1 MNHSRTDGQQKGWF
15 MHKRGKQWVYGCSL
29 LVAGMVVLAGPQPVF
44 AEEANVTNQSVA
56 SVDQSQLDVQDGDK
70 VSSTVEATNA
80 ESETPAIV
88 AEEVAMVVENPVVE
102 TTTSGDKMAELE
114 SPATLNPTTNTAIVS
129 EDKAEPA
136 DELAVTVPTTTDL
149 VESRAAEEQAATT
162 TGFQTNLEGL
172 TYDSSVWEV
181 RADGLY
187 SNALGKGDNF
197 LFSES
202 TAGNFVFETDVTF
215 LQDAGAASLL
225 FRSNNDP
232 NNLKSYVVNLD
243 GHSHKVK
250 FWRWAE
256 ANLIEEKE
264 VAAREDKTYHLRVVA
279 ANDWISYYVNDE
291 LVANLG
297 DYTVQ
302 RNDMGQKNGIVD
314 GHFGILNWNGEM
326 LFQNTYFTPLADNEL
341 PFIDDIS
348 VTSKTGT
355 VESKGQF
362 FPEEAT
368 HIQYVHHSAE
378 TVDLHISPRQAG
390 TVISV
395 SDQEGNSYQSLEDI
409 PLQVGVNM
417 LTIKSSLPG
426 QAELVYRLNVHRRQP
441 DEVYHNEL
449 YRGQYHYSVKDGWGN
464 DPNGL
469 VYYNGTYHLFYQF
482 YDDTEWG
489 PMHWAHAT
497 SKDLLTWEEQPIALY
512 PDANGTMFSGCIV
525 VDDKNTSGL
534 FEEGQGGLVALI
546 TVNGEGQRVKLAYS
560 TDEGKTWTK
569 TKVVADWTEDSL
581 QNRDFRDPKVFR
593 WEDKWFMVIAGG
605 PLRIYSSDNL
615 QDWTEESAYADL
627 HMECPDLY
635 PIQADDGVVK
645 WVLSRGGRGY
655 KVGNFTK
662 VDGKWRFV
670 ADSAYETTDG
680 IMNFGKDSYA
690 AMTYYIQ
697 DFGNAAN
704 PTLPEIIELNWMN
717 TWDDYC
723 RIVGD
728 KVGQDFNG
736 TYNLNLSVGLKK
748 DGDRYV
754 LTQTPIKT
762 YETLRN
768 TDQALVYKDVLVNE
782 NNDLFKDFA
791 ADSYEIVARFQPGA
805 DSSRLGFNLRV
816 GDGEATKVIYDV
828 ATETLSLDRSQSG
841 IILSNKFAQ
850 VDSQRIVRNAD
861 GSIDLH
867 LFVDRSSVEVFAQGH
882 TVAGANQI
890 FPAPT
895 SLGLQVFSEG
905 DSSVADIAVYPLSSI
920 WKDKKEVSTALDV
933 IAASAEQN
941 YLMVGKTATVKAYIM
956 PAVAPQELIWSI
968 SDPSLATINFDGV
981 KATLTALQR
990 GQVVVRATAKENTA
1004 LYKEFTFNLLEDN
1017 FKTNLSN
1024 LTSISGQWMIDGET
1038 LSDTNRGA
1046 NDAYML
1052 SEALPYG
1059 QYKMGVD
1066 IKYTNGLV
1074 NLFLASESS
1083 DPAHAYTI
1091 QFGDQPSIRL
1101 YRFYGDTIQEQ
1112 PLPVAINDG
1121 LYHHVDVEKT
1131 KDSIIVAVD
1140 GTEVL
1145 NFRFETTD
1153 DYFNSPFIGLGLW
1166 DGHLEVQNLFVNPLT
1181 EQTPTPPAEEKPETP
1196 EKQPTETQGSEELPP
1211 SPTNTDKKDAEQN
1224 GQTSQTI
1231 PSPKPLATA
1240 NQDKKIPQSGVSQT
1254 IQEKWLTSSEV
1265 ARQSKPT
1272 LPNTGEV
1279 ISFGGLAGLALL
1291 IGTVGYRKRR
1301 RED

>member
-44 AEEANVTNQSVA
+44 AEETNVTNQSVA

-80 ESETPAIV
+80 EPETPAIV

-114 SPATLNPTTNTAIVS
+114 SPATLNPATDTAIVI

-368 HIQYVHHSAE
+368 HIQFVHHSAE
-378 TVDLHISPRQAG
+378 TVDLHVSPRQAG

-441 DEVYHNEL
+441 DEVYYNEL

-482 YDDTEWG
+482 YDDKEWG

-655 KVGNFTK
+655 KVGNFTQ
-662 VDGKWRFV
+662 VDRKWRFV

-704 PTLPEIIELNWMN
+704 PTLPDLVELNWMN
-717 TWDDYC
+717 NWDYC
-723 RIVGD
+723 RMIGYNL
-728 KVGQDFNG
+728 GQEFNG
-736 TYNLNLSVGLKK
+736 TYNLYLKLGLVKE
-748 DGDRYV
+748 GENYR
-754 LTQTPIKT
+754 LTQTPIKA
-762 YETLRN
+762 YESLRDFDN
-768 TDQALVYKDVLVNE
+768 AIVHE
-782 NNDLFKDFA
+782 NLTIDGQNDLFNDFA
-791 ADSYEIVARFQPGA
+791 GDSYELVARFVPSEGTKKV
-805 DSSRLGFNLRV
+805 GFVVRS
-816 GDGEATKVIYDV
+816 GENEGTKVIYDV
-828 ATETLSLDRSQSG
+828 TKQKLSIDRSKSG
-841 IILSNKFAQ
+841 RIMNSAFVATN
-850 VDSQRIVRNAD
+850 SQAVKLNED

-867 LFVDRSSVEVFAQGH
+867 IFVDRASVEVFAQGH

-890 FPAPT
+890 FPDAK
-895 SLGLQVFSEG
+895 SLGLDVIVEG
-905 DSSVADIAVYPLSSI
+905 ESASADIVLYPLKSI
-920 WKDKKEVSTALDV
+920 WT
-933 IAASAEQN
+933 
-941 YLMVGKTATVKAYIM
+941 
-956 PAVAPQELIWSI
+956 
-968 SDPSLATINFDGV
+968 
-981 KATLTALQR
+981 
-990 GQVVVRATAKENTA
+990 
-1004 LYKEFTFNLLEDN
+1004 
-1017 FKTNLSN
+1017 
-1024 LTSISGQWMIDGET
+1024 TS
-1038 LSDTNRGA
+1038 
-1046 NDAYML
+1046 
-1052 SEALPYG
+1052 
-1059 QYKMGVD
+1059 
-1066 IKYTNGLV
+1066 
-1074 NLFLASESS
+1074 
-1083 DPAHAYTI
+1083 
-1091 QFGDQPSIRL
+1091 
-1101 YRFYGDTIQEQ
+1101 
-1112 PLPVAINDG
+1112 
-1121 LYHHVDVEKT
+1121 
-1131 KDSIIVAVD
+1131 
-1140 GTEVL
+1140 
-1145 NFRFETTD
+1145 
-1153 DYFNSPFIGLGLW
+1153 
-1166 DGHLEVQNLFVNPLT
+1166 
-1181 EQTPTPPAEEKPETP
+1181 PTPPAEEKPETP

-1211 SPTNTDKKDAEQN
+1211 SPMNTDKKDAEQN

-1254 IQEKWLTSSEV
+1254 IQEKGLTSSEV

>member
-1 MNHSRTDGQQKGWF
+1 MNHSRTDGQQTGWF

-29 LVAGMVVLAGPQPVF
+29 LVAGMAVLAGPQPVF

-56 SVDQSQLDVQDGDK
+56 SADQSQLDVQDGDK

-80 ESETPAIV
+80 EPETPAIV

-114 SPATLNPTTNTAIVS
+114 SPATLNPATDTAIVS

-279 ANDWISYYVNDE
+279 TNDWISYYVNDE

-441 DEVYHNEL
+441 DEVYYNEL

-482 YDDTEWG
+482 YDDKEWG

-497 SKDLLTWEEQPIALY
+497 SKDLLTWEEQPISLY

-697 DFGNAAN
+697 DFGTATN
-704 PTLPEIIELNWMN
+704 PTLPDLVELNWMN
-717 TWDDYC
+717 NWDYC
-723 RIVGD
+723 RMIGYNL
-728 KVGQDFNG
+728 GQEFNG
-736 TYNLNLSVGLKK
+736 TYNLHLKLGLVKE
-748 DGDRYV
+748 GENYR
-754 LTQTPIKT
+754 LTQTPINV
-762 YETLRN
+762 YESLRDFDN
-768 TDQALVYKDVLVNE
+768 AIVHE
-782 NNDLFKDFA
+782 NLTIDGQNDLFNDFA
-791 ADSYEIVARFQPGA
+791 GDSYELVAHFVPSEGTKKV
-805 DSSRLGFNLRV
+805 GFVVRS
-816 GDGEATKVIYDV
+816 GENEGTKVIYDV
-828 ATETLSLDRSQSG
+828 TKQKLSIDRSKSG
-841 IILSNKFAQ
+841 RIMNSAFAATN
-850 VDSQRIVRNAD
+850 SQAVKLNED

-867 LFVDRSSVEVFAQGH
+867 IFVDRASVEVFAQGH

-890 FPAPT
+890 FPDAK
-895 SLGLQVFSEG
+895 SLGLDVIVEG
-905 DSSVADIAVYPLSSI
+905 ESASADIVLYPLKSI
-920 WKDKKEVSTALDV
+920 WTTSPTP
-933 IAASAEQN
+933 I
-941 YLMVGKTATVKAYIM
+941 
-956 PAVAPQELIWSI
+956 PP
-968 SDPSLATINFDGV
+968 
-981 KATLTALQR
+981 
-990 GQVVVRATAKENTA
+990 VVV
-1004 LYKEFTFNLLEDN
+1004 
-1017 FKTNLSN
+1017 
-1024 LTSISGQWMIDGET
+1024 
-1038 LSDTNRGA
+1038 
-1046 NDAYML
+1046 
-1052 SEALPYG
+1052 
-1059 QYKMGVD
+1059 
-1066 IKYTNGLV
+1066 
-1074 NLFLASESS
+1074 
-1083 DPAHAYTI
+1083 
-1091 QFGDQPSIRL
+1091 
-1101 YRFYGDTIQEQ
+1101 
-1112 PLPVAINDG
+1112 
-1121 LYHHVDVEKT
+1121 
-1131 KDSIIVAVD
+1131 
-1140 GTEVL
+1140 
-1145 NFRFETTD
+1145 
-1153 DYFNSPFIGLGLW
+1153 
-1166 DGHLEVQNLFVNPLT
+1166 
-1181 EQTPTPPAEEKPETP
+1181 TPTPPAEEKPETP

-1211 SPTNTDKKDAEQN
+1211 SPMNTDKKDAEQN
-1224 GQTSQTI
+1224 GQPSQTI

-1240 NQDKKIPQSGVSQT
+1240 DQDKKIPQSGVSQT
-1254 IQEKWLTSSEV
+1254 IQEKGLTSSEV

>member
-56 SVDQSQLDVQDGDK
+56 SADQSQLDVQDGDK

-80 ESETPAIV
+80 EPETPAIV

-114 SPATLNPTTNTAIVS
+114 SPATLNPATDTAIVS

-279 ANDWISYYVNDE
+279 TNDWISYYVNDE

-441 DEVYHNEL
+441 DEVYYNEL

-482 YDDTEWG
+482 YDDKEWG

-497 SKDLLTWEEQPIALY
+497 SKDLLTWEEQPISLY

-615 QDWTEESAYADL
+615 QAWTEESAYADL

-697 DFGNAAN
+697 DFGTATN
-704 PTLPEIIELNWMN
+704 PTLPDLVELNWMN
-717 TWDDYC
+717 NWDYC
-723 RIVGD
+723 RMIGYNL
-728 KVGQDFNG
+728 GQEFNG
-736 TYNLNLSVGLKK
+736 TYNLHLKLGLVKE
-748 DGDRYV
+748 GENYR
-754 LTQTPIKT
+754 LTQTPINV
-762 YETLRN
+762 YESLRDFDN
-768 TDQALVYKDVLVNE
+768 AIVHE
-782 NNDLFKDFA
+782 NLTIDGQNDLFNDFA
-791 ADSYEIVARFQPGA
+791 GDSYELVAHFVPSEGTKKV
-805 DSSRLGFNLRV
+805 GFVVRS
-816 GDGEATKVIYDV
+816 GENEGTKVIYDV
-828 ATETLSLDRSQSG
+828 TKQKLSIDRSKSG
-841 IILSNKFAQ
+841 RIMNSAFAATN
-850 VDSQRIVRNAD
+850 SQAVKLNED

-867 LFVDRSSVEVFAQGH
+867 IFVDRASVEVFAQGH

-890 FPAPT
+890 FPDAK
-895 SLGLQVFSEG
+895 SLGLDVIVEG
-905 DSSVADIAVYPLSSI
+905 ESASADIVLYPLKSI
-920 WKDKKEVSTALDV
+920 WTTSPTP
-933 IAASAEQN
+933 I
-941 YLMVGKTATVKAYIM
+941 
-956 PAVAPQELIWSI
+956 PP
-968 SDPSLATINFDGV
+968 
-981 KATLTALQR
+981 
-990 GQVVVRATAKENTA
+990 VVV
-1004 LYKEFTFNLLEDN
+1004 
-1017 FKTNLSN
+1017 
-1024 LTSISGQWMIDGET
+1024 
-1038 LSDTNRGA
+1038 
-1046 NDAYML
+1046 
-1052 SEALPYG
+1052 
-1059 QYKMGVD
+1059 
-1066 IKYTNGLV
+1066 
-1074 NLFLASESS
+1074 
-1083 DPAHAYTI
+1083 
-1091 QFGDQPSIRL
+1091 
-1101 YRFYGDTIQEQ
+1101 
-1112 PLPVAINDG
+1112 
-1121 LYHHVDVEKT
+1121 
-1131 KDSIIVAVD
+1131 
-1140 GTEVL
+1140 
-1145 NFRFETTD
+1145 
-1153 DYFNSPFIGLGLW
+1153 
-1166 DGHLEVQNLFVNPLT
+1166 
-1181 EQTPTPPAEEKPETP
+1181 TPTPPAEEKPETP

-1211 SPTNTDKKDAEQN
+1211 SPMNTDKKDAEQN
-1224 GQTSQTI
+1224 GQPSQTI

-1240 NQDKKIPQSGVSQT
+1240 DQDKKIPQSGVSQT
-1254 IQEKWLTSSEV
+1254 IQEKGLTSSEV

>member
-44 AEEANVTNQSVA
+44 AEETNVTNQSVA

-80 ESETPAIV
+80 EPETPAIV

-114 SPATLNPTTNTAIVS
+114 SPATLNPATDTAIVS

-368 HIQYVHHSAE
+368 HIQFVHHSAE
-378 TVDLHISPRQAG
+378 TVDLHVSPRQAG

-441 DEVYHNEL
+441 DEVYYNEL

-482 YDDTEWG
+482 YDDKEWG

-655 KVGNFTK
+655 KVGNFTQ
-662 VDGKWRFV
+662 VDRKWRFV

-704 PTLPEIIELNWMN
+704 PTLPDLVELNWMN
-717 TWDDYC
+717 NWDYC
-723 RIVGD
+723 RMIGYNL
-728 KVGQDFNG
+728 GQEFNG
-736 TYNLNLSVGLKK
+736 TYNLYLKLGLVKE
-748 DGDRYV
+748 GENYR
-754 LTQTPIKT
+754 LTQIPIKA
-762 YETLRN
+762 YESLRDFDN
-768 TDQALVYKDVLVNE
+768 AIVHE
-782 NNDLFKDFA
+782 NLTIDGQNDLFNDFA
-791 ADSYEIVARFQPGA
+791 GDSYELVARFVPSEGTKKV
-805 DSSRLGFNLRV
+805 GFVVRS
-816 GDGEATKVIYDV
+816 GENEGTKVIYDV
-828 ATETLSLDRSQSG
+828 TKQKLSIDRSKSG
-841 IILSNKFAQ
+841 RIMNSAFVATN
-850 VDSQRIVRNAD
+850 SQAVKLNED

-867 LFVDRSSVEVFAQGH
+867 IFVDRASVEVFAQGH

-890 FPAPT
+890 FPDAK
-895 SLGLQVFSEG
+895 SLGLDVIVEG
-905 DSSVADIAVYPLSSI
+905 ESASADIVLYPLKSI
-920 WKDKKEVSTALDV
+920 WT
-933 IAASAEQN
+933 
-941 YLMVGKTATVKAYIM
+941 
-956 PAVAPQELIWSI
+956 
-968 SDPSLATINFDGV
+968 
-981 KATLTALQR
+981 
-990 GQVVVRATAKENTA
+990 
-1004 LYKEFTFNLLEDN
+1004 
-1017 FKTNLSN
+1017 
-1024 LTSISGQWMIDGET
+1024 TS
-1038 LSDTNRGA
+1038 
-1046 NDAYML
+1046 
-1052 SEALPYG
+1052 
-1059 QYKMGVD
+1059 
-1066 IKYTNGLV
+1066 
-1074 NLFLASESS
+1074 
-1083 DPAHAYTI
+1083 
-1091 QFGDQPSIRL
+1091 
-1101 YRFYGDTIQEQ
+1101 
-1112 PLPVAINDG
+1112 
-1121 LYHHVDVEKT
+1121 
-1131 KDSIIVAVD
+1131 
-1140 GTEVL
+1140 
-1145 NFRFETTD
+1145 
-1153 DYFNSPFIGLGLW
+1153 
-1166 DGHLEVQNLFVNPLT
+1166 
-1181 EQTPTPPAEEKPETP
+1181 PTPPAEEKPETP

-1211 SPTNTDKKDAEQN
+1211 SPMNTDKKDAEQN

-1240 NQDKKIPQSGVSQT
+1240 NQDKKIPQSDVSQT
-1254 IQEKWLTSSEV
+1254 IQEKGLTSSEV

>member
-441 DEVYHNEL
+441 DEVYYNEL
-449 YRGQYHYSVKDGWGN
+449 YRGQFHYSVKDGWGN

-697 DFGNAAN
+697 DFGTATN
-704 PTLPEIIELNWMN
+704 PTLPDLVELNWMN
-717 TWDDYC
+717 NWDYC
-723 RIVGD
+723 RMIGYNL
-728 KVGQDFNG
+728 GQEFNG
-736 TYNLNLSVGLKK
+736 TYNLHLKLGLVKE
-748 DGDRYV
+748 GENYR
-754 LTQTPIKT
+754 LTQTPINV
-762 YETLRN
+762 YESLRDFDN
-768 TDQALVYKDVLVNE
+768 AIVHE
-782 NNDLFKDFA
+782 NLTIDGQNDLFNDFA
-791 ADSYEIVARFQPGA
+791 GDSYELVAHFVPSEGTKKV
-805 DSSRLGFNLRV
+805 GFVVRS
-816 GDGEATKVIYDV
+816 GENEGTKVIYDV
-828 ATETLSLDRSQSG
+828 TKQKLSIDRSKSG
-841 IILSNKFAQ
+841 RIMNSAFAATN
-850 VDSQRIVRNAD
+850 SQAVKLNED

-867 LFVDRSSVEVFAQGH
+867 IFVDRASVEVFAQGH

-890 FPAPT
+890 FPDAK
-895 SLGLQVFSEG
+895 SLGLDVIVEG
-905 DSSVADIAVYPLSSI
+905 ESASADIVLYPLKSI
-920 WKDKKEVSTALDV
+920 WTTSPTP
-933 IAASAEQN
+933 I
-941 YLMVGKTATVKAYIM
+941 
-956 PAVAPQELIWSI
+956 PP
-968 SDPSLATINFDGV
+968 
-981 KATLTALQR
+981 
-990 GQVVVRATAKENTA
+990 VVV
-1004 LYKEFTFNLLEDN
+1004 
-1017 FKTNLSN
+1017 
-1024 LTSISGQWMIDGET
+1024 
-1038 LSDTNRGA
+1038 
-1046 NDAYML
+1046 
-1052 SEALPYG
+1052 
-1059 QYKMGVD
+1059 
-1066 IKYTNGLV
+1066 
-1074 NLFLASESS
+1074 
-1083 DPAHAYTI
+1083 
-1091 QFGDQPSIRL
+1091 
-1101 YRFYGDTIQEQ
+1101 
-1112 PLPVAINDG
+1112 
-1121 LYHHVDVEKT
+1121 
-1131 KDSIIVAVD
+1131 
-1140 GTEVL
+1140 
-1145 NFRFETTD
+1145 
-1153 DYFNSPFIGLGLW
+1153 
-1166 DGHLEVQNLFVNPLT
+1166 
-1181 EQTPTPPAEEKPETP
+1181 TPTPPTEEKTETP

-1254 IQEKWLTSSEV
+1254 IQEKGLTSSEV

>member
-225 FRSNNDP
+225 FRSNNNP

-441 DEVYHNEL
+441 DEVYYNEL

-655 KVGNFTK
+655 KVGNFTQ

-704 PTLPEIIELNWMN
+704 PTLPDLVELNWMN
-717 TWDDYC
+717 NWDYC
-723 RIVGD
+723 RMIGYNL
-728 KVGQDFNG
+728 GQEFNG
-736 TYNLNLSVGLKK
+736 TYNLYLKLGLVKE
-748 DGDRYV
+748 GENYR
-754 LTQTPIKT
+754 LTQTPIKA
-762 YETLRN
+762 YESLRDFDN
-768 TDQALVYKDVLVNE
+768 AIVHE
-782 NNDLFKDFA
+782 NLTIDGQNDLFNDFA
-791 ADSYEIVARFQPGA
+791 GDSYELVARFVPSEGTKKV
-805 DSSRLGFNLRV
+805 GFVVRS
-816 GDGEATKVIYDV
+816 GENEGTKVIYDV
-828 ATETLSLDRSQSG
+828 TKQKLSIDRSKSG
-841 IILSNKFAQ
+841 RIMNSAFAATN
-850 VDSQRIVRNAD
+850 SQAVKLNED

-867 LFVDRSSVEVFAQGH
+867 IFVDRASVEVFAQGH

-890 FPAPT
+890 FPDAK
-895 SLGLQVFSEG
+895 SLGLDVIVEG
-905 DSSVADIAVYPLSSI
+905 ESASADIVLYPLKSI
-920 WKDKKEVSTALDV
+920 WT
-933 IAASAEQN
+933 
-941 YLMVGKTATVKAYIM
+941 
-956 PAVAPQELIWSI
+956 
-968 SDPSLATINFDGV
+968 
-981 KATLTALQR
+981 
-990 GQVVVRATAKENTA
+990 
-1004 LYKEFTFNLLEDN
+1004 
-1017 FKTNLSN
+1017 
-1024 LTSISGQWMIDGET
+1024 TS
-1038 LSDTNRGA
+1038 
-1046 NDAYML
+1046 
-1052 SEALPYG
+1052 
-1059 QYKMGVD
+1059 
-1066 IKYTNGLV
+1066 
-1074 NLFLASESS
+1074 
-1083 DPAHAYTI
+1083 
-1091 QFGDQPSIRL
+1091 
-1101 YRFYGDTIQEQ
+1101 
-1112 PLPVAINDG
+1112 
-1121 LYHHVDVEKT
+1121 
-1131 KDSIIVAVD
+1131 
-1140 GTEVL
+1140 
-1145 NFRFETTD
+1145 
-1153 DYFNSPFIGLGLW
+1153 
-1166 DGHLEVQNLFVNPLT
+1166 
-1181 EQTPTPPAEEKPETP
+1181 PTPPAEEKPETP

-1211 SPTNTDKKDAEQN
+1211 SPMNTDKKDAEQN

-1254 IQEKWLTSSEV
+1254 IQEKGLTSSEV

>member
-44 AEEANVTNQSVA
+44 AEETNVTNQSVA

-80 ESETPAIV
+80 EPETPAIV

-114 SPATLNPTTNTAIVS
+114 SPATLNPATDTAIVS

-368 HIQYVHHSAE
+368 HIQFVHHSAE
-378 TVDLHISPRQAG
+378 TVDLHVSPRQAG

-441 DEVYHNEL
+441 DEVYYNEL

-482 YDDTEWG
+482 YDDKEWG

-655 KVGNFTK
+655 KVGNFTQ
-662 VDGKWRFV
+662 VDRKWRFV

-704 PTLPEIIELNWMN
+704 PTLPDLVELNWMN
-717 TWDDYC
+717 NWDYC
-723 RIVGD
+723 RMIGYNL
-728 KVGQDFNG
+728 GQEFNG
-736 TYNLNLSVGLKK
+736 TYNLYLKLGLVKE
-748 DGDRYV
+748 GENYR
-754 LTQTPIKT
+754 LTQTPIKA
-762 YETLRN
+762 YESLRDFDN
-768 TDQALVYKDVLVNE
+768 AIVHE
-782 NNDLFKDFA
+782 NLTIDGQNDLFNDFA
-791 ADSYEIVARFQPGA
+791 GDSYELVARFVPSEGTKKV
-805 DSSRLGFNLRV
+805 GFVVRS
-816 GDGEATKVIYDV
+816 GENEGTKVIYDV
-828 ATETLSLDRSQSG
+828 TKQKLSIDRSKSG
-841 IILSNKFAQ
+841 RIMNSAFVATN
-850 VDSQRIVRNAD
+850 SQAVKLNED

-867 LFVDRSSVEVFAQGH
+867 IFVDRASVEVFAQGH

-890 FPAPT
+890 FPDAK
-895 SLGLQVFSEG
+895 SLGLDVIVEG
-905 DSSVADIAVYPLSSI
+905 ESASADIVLYPLKSI
-920 WKDKKEVSTALDV
+920 WT
-933 IAASAEQN
+933 
-941 YLMVGKTATVKAYIM
+941 
-956 PAVAPQELIWSI
+956 
-968 SDPSLATINFDGV
+968 
-981 KATLTALQR
+981 
-990 GQVVVRATAKENTA
+990 
-1004 LYKEFTFNLLEDN
+1004 
-1017 FKTNLSN
+1017 
-1024 LTSISGQWMIDGET
+1024 TS
-1038 LSDTNRGA
+1038 
-1046 NDAYML
+1046 
-1052 SEALPYG
+1052 
-1059 QYKMGVD
+1059 
-1066 IKYTNGLV
+1066 
-1074 NLFLASESS
+1074 
-1083 DPAHAYTI
+1083 
-1091 QFGDQPSIRL
+1091 
-1101 YRFYGDTIQEQ
+1101 
-1112 PLPVAINDG
+1112 
-1121 LYHHVDVEKT
+1121 
-1131 KDSIIVAVD
+1131 
-1140 GTEVL
+1140 
-1145 NFRFETTD
+1145 
-1153 DYFNSPFIGLGLW
+1153 
-1166 DGHLEVQNLFVNPLT
+1166 
-1181 EQTPTPPAEEKPETP
+1181 PTPPAEEKPETP

-1211 SPTNTDKKDAEQN
+1211 SPMNTDKKDAEQN

-1240 NQDKKIPQSGVSQT
+1240 NQDKKLPQSGVSQT
-1254 IQEKWLTSSEV
+1254 IQEKGLTSSEV

>member
-56 SVDQSQLDVQDGDK
+56 SADQSQLDVQDGDK

-80 ESETPAIV
+80 EPETPAIV

-114 SPATLNPTTNTAIVS
+114 SPATLNPATNTAIVS

-302 RNDMGQKNGIVD
+302 RNDMGQKNGVVD

-441 DEVYHNEL
+441 DEVYYNEL

-482 YDDTEWG
+482 YDDKEWG

-655 KVGNFTK
+655 KVGNFTQ
-662 VDGKWRFV
+662 VDRKWRFV

-704 PTLPEIIELNWMN
+704 PTLPDLVELNWMN
-717 TWDDYC
+717 NWDYC
-723 RIVGD
+723 RMIGYNL
-728 KVGQDFNG
+728 GQEFNG
-736 TYNLNLSVGLKK
+736 TYNLYLKLGLVKE
-748 DGDRYV
+748 GENYR
-754 LTQTPIKT
+754 LTQTPIKA
-762 YETLRN
+762 YESLRDFDN
-768 TDQALVYKDVLVNE
+768 AIVHE
-782 NNDLFKDFA
+782 NLTIDGQNDLFNDFA
-791 ADSYEIVARFQPGA
+791 GDSYELVARFVPSEGTKKV
-805 DSSRLGFNLRV
+805 GFVVRS
-816 GDGEATKVIYDV
+816 GENEGTKVIYDV
-828 ATETLSLDRSQSG
+828 TKQKLSIDRSKSG
-841 IILSNKFAQ
+841 RIMNSAFVATN
-850 VDSQRIVRNAD
+850 SQAVKLNED

-867 LFVDRSSVEVFAQGH
+867 IFVDRASVEVFAQGH

-890 FPAPT
+890 FPDAK
-895 SLGLQVFSEG
+895 SLGLDVIVEG
-905 DSSVADIAVYPLSSI
+905 ESASADIVLYPLKSI
-920 WKDKKEVSTALDV
+920 WT
-933 IAASAEQN
+933 
-941 YLMVGKTATVKAYIM
+941 
-956 PAVAPQELIWSI
+956 
-968 SDPSLATINFDGV
+968 
-981 KATLTALQR
+981 
-990 GQVVVRATAKENTA
+990 
-1004 LYKEFTFNLLEDN
+1004 
-1017 FKTNLSN
+1017 
-1024 LTSISGQWMIDGET
+1024 TS
-1038 LSDTNRGA
+1038 
-1046 NDAYML
+1046 
-1052 SEALPYG
+1052 
-1059 QYKMGVD
+1059 
-1066 IKYTNGLV
+1066 
-1074 NLFLASESS
+1074 
-1083 DPAHAYTI
+1083 
-1091 QFGDQPSIRL
+1091 
-1101 YRFYGDTIQEQ
+1101 
-1112 PLPVAINDG
+1112 
-1121 LYHHVDVEKT
+1121 
-1131 KDSIIVAVD
+1131 
-1140 GTEVL
+1140 
-1145 NFRFETTD
+1145 
-1153 DYFNSPFIGLGLW
+1153 
-1166 DGHLEVQNLFVNPLT
+1166 
-1181 EQTPTPPAEEKPETP
+1181 PTPPAEEKPETP

-1211 SPTNTDKKDAEQN
+1211 SPMNTDKKDAEQN

-1254 IQEKWLTSSEV
+1254 IQEKGLTSSEV

>member
-44 AEEANVTNQSVA
+44 AEETNVTNQSVA

-80 ESETPAIV
+80 EPETPAIV

-114 SPATLNPTTNTAIVS
+114 SPATLNPATDTAIVS

-368 HIQYVHHSAE
+368 HIQFVHHSAE
-378 TVDLHISPRQAG
+378 TVDLHVSPRQAG

-441 DEVYHNEL
+441 DEVYYNEL

-482 YDDTEWG
+482 YDDKEWG

-655 KVGNFTK
+655 KVGNFTQ
-662 VDGKWRFV
+662 VDRKWRFV

-704 PTLPEIIELNWMN
+704 PTLPDLVELNWMN
-717 TWDDYC
+717 NWDYC
-723 RIVGD
+723 RMIGYNF
-728 KVGQDFNG
+728 GQEFNG
-736 TYNLNLSVGLKK
+736 TYNLYLKLGLVKE
-748 DGDRYV
+748 GENYR
-754 LTQTPIKT
+754 LTQTPIKA
-762 YETLRN
+762 YESLRDFDN
-768 TDQALVYKDVLVNE
+768 AIVHE
-782 NNDLFKDFA
+782 NLTIDGQNDLFNDFA
-791 ADSYEIVARFQPGA
+791 GDSYELVARFVPSEGTKKV
-805 DSSRLGFNLRV
+805 GFVVRS
-816 GDGEATKVIYDV
+816 GENEGTKVIYDV
-828 ATETLSLDRSQSG
+828 TKQKLSIDRSKSG
-841 IILSNKFAQ
+841 RIMNSAFVATN
-850 VDSQRIVRNAD
+850 SQAVKLNED

-867 LFVDRSSVEVFAQGH
+867 IFVDRASVEVFAQGH

-890 FPAPT
+890 FPDAK
-895 SLGLQVFSEG
+895 SLGLDVIVEG
-905 DSSVADIAVYPLSSI
+905 ESASADIVLYPLKSI
-920 WKDKKEVSTALDV
+920 WT
-933 IAASAEQN
+933 
-941 YLMVGKTATVKAYIM
+941 
-956 PAVAPQELIWSI
+956 
-968 SDPSLATINFDGV
+968 
-981 KATLTALQR
+981 
-990 GQVVVRATAKENTA
+990 
-1004 LYKEFTFNLLEDN
+1004 
-1017 FKTNLSN
+1017 
-1024 LTSISGQWMIDGET
+1024 TS
-1038 LSDTNRGA
+1038 
-1046 NDAYML
+1046 
-1052 SEALPYG
+1052 
-1059 QYKMGVD
+1059 
-1066 IKYTNGLV
+1066 
-1074 NLFLASESS
+1074 
-1083 DPAHAYTI
+1083 
-1091 QFGDQPSIRL
+1091 
-1101 YRFYGDTIQEQ
+1101 
-1112 PLPVAINDG
+1112 
-1121 LYHHVDVEKT
+1121 
-1131 KDSIIVAVD
+1131 
-1140 GTEVL
+1140 
-1145 NFRFETTD
+1145 
-1153 DYFNSPFIGLGLW
+1153 
-1166 DGHLEVQNLFVNPLT
+1166 
-1181 EQTPTPPAEEKPETP
+1181 PTPPAEEKPETP

-1211 SPTNTDKKDAEQN
+1211 SPMNTDKKDAEQN

-1254 IQEKWLTSSEV
+1254 IQEKGLTSSEV

>member
-44 AEEANVTNQSVA
+44 AEETNVTNQSVA

-80 ESETPAIV
+80 EPETPAIV

-102 TTTSGDKMAELE
+102 ATTSGDKMAELE
-114 SPATLNPTTNTAIVS
+114 SPATLNPATDTAIVS

-368 HIQYVHHSAE
+368 HIQFVHHSAE
-378 TVDLHISPRQAG
+378 TVDLHVSPRQAG

-441 DEVYHNEL
+441 DEVYYNEL

-482 YDDTEWG
+482 YDDKEWG

-655 KVGNFTK
+655 KVGNFTQ
-662 VDGKWRFV
+662 VDRKWRFV

-704 PTLPEIIELNWMN
+704 PTLPDLVELNWMN
-717 TWDDYC
+717 NWDYC
-723 RIVGD
+723 RMIGYNF
-728 KVGQDFNG
+728 GQEFNG
-736 TYNLNLSVGLKK
+736 TYNLYLKLGLVKE
-748 DGDRYV
+748 GENYR
-754 LTQTPIKT
+754 LTQTPIKA
-762 YETLRN
+762 YESLRDFDN
-768 TDQALVYKDVLVNE
+768 AIVHE
-782 NNDLFKDFA
+782 NLTIDGQNDLFNDFA
-791 ADSYEIVARFQPGA
+791 GDSYELVARFVPSEGTKKV
-805 DSSRLGFNLRV
+805 GFVVRS
-816 GDGEATKVIYDV
+816 GENEGTKVIYDV
-828 ATETLSLDRSQSG
+828 TKQKLSIDRSKSG
-841 IILSNKFAQ
+841 RIMNSAFVATN
-850 VDSQRIVRNAD
+850 SQAVKLNED

-867 LFVDRSSVEVFAQGH
+867 IFVDRASVEVFAQGH

-890 FPAPT
+890 FPDAK
-895 SLGLQVFSEG
+895 SLGLDVIVEG
-905 DSSVADIAVYPLSSI
+905 ESASADIVLYPLKSI
-920 WKDKKEVSTALDV
+920 WT
-933 IAASAEQN
+933 
-941 YLMVGKTATVKAYIM
+941 
-956 PAVAPQELIWSI
+956 
-968 SDPSLATINFDGV
+968 
-981 KATLTALQR
+981 
-990 GQVVVRATAKENTA
+990 
-1004 LYKEFTFNLLEDN
+1004 
-1017 FKTNLSN
+1017 
-1024 LTSISGQWMIDGET
+1024 TS
-1038 LSDTNRGA
+1038 
-1046 NDAYML
+1046 
-1052 SEALPYG
+1052 
-1059 QYKMGVD
+1059 
-1066 IKYTNGLV
+1066 
-1074 NLFLASESS
+1074 
-1083 DPAHAYTI
+1083 
-1091 QFGDQPSIRL
+1091 
-1101 YRFYGDTIQEQ
+1101 
-1112 PLPVAINDG
+1112 
-1121 LYHHVDVEKT
+1121 
-1131 KDSIIVAVD
+1131 
-1140 GTEVL
+1140 
-1145 NFRFETTD
+1145 
-1153 DYFNSPFIGLGLW
+1153 
-1166 DGHLEVQNLFVNPLT
+1166 
-1181 EQTPTPPAEEKPETP
+1181 PTPPAEEKPETP

-1211 SPTNTDKKDAEQN
+1211 SPMNTDKKDAEQN

-1254 IQEKWLTSSEV
+1254 IQEKGLTSSEV

>member
-44 AEEANVTNQSVA
+44 AEEANVTEQSA
-56 SVDQSQLDVQDGDK
+56 AAVDQSQIERQVSDK
-70 VSSTVEATNA
+70 VTATEEVTTA
-80 ESETPAIV
+80 EPETPAIV
-88 AEEVAMVVENPVVE
+88 AEEAATVGEDSVVER
-102 TTTSGDKMAELE
+102 TTSGDKMAEFE
-114 SPATLNPTTNTAIVS
+114 SPVTLNPATDTAIVS

-264 VAAREDKTYHLRVVA
+264 VAAREDKTYHLRVMA

-378 TVDLHISPRQAG
+378 TVDLHVSPRQAG

-441 DEVYHNEL
+441 DEVYYNEL

-655 KVGNFTK
+655 KVGNFTQ

-704 PTLPEIIELNWMN
+704 PTLPDLVELNWMN
-717 TWDDYC
+717 NWDYC
-723 RIVGD
+723 RMIGYNL
-728 KVGQDFNG
+728 GQEFNG
-736 TYNLNLSVGLKK
+736 TYNLYLKLGLVKE
-748 DGDRYV
+748 GENYR
-754 LTQTPIKT
+754 LTQTPIKA
-762 YETLRN
+762 YESLRDFDN
-768 TDQALVYKDVLVNE
+768 AIVHE
-782 NNDLFKDFA
+782 NLTIDGQNDLFNDFVG
-791 ADSYEIVARFQPGA
+791 DSYELVARFVPSEGTKKV
-805 DSSRLGFNLRV
+805 GFVVRS
-816 GDGEATKVIYDV
+816 GENEGTKVIYDV
-828 ATETLSLDRSQSG
+828 TKQKLSIDRSKSG
-841 IILSNKFAQ
+841 RIMNSAFAATN
-850 VDSQRIVRNAD
+850 SQAVKLNED

-867 LFVDRSSVEVFAQGH
+867 IFVDRASVEVFAQGH

-890 FPAPT
+890 FPDAK
-895 SLGLQVFSEG
+895 SLGLDVIVEG
-905 DSSVADIAVYPLSSI
+905 ESASADIVLYPLKSI
-920 WKDKKEVSTALDV
+920 WT
-933 IAASAEQN
+933 
-941 YLMVGKTATVKAYIM
+941 
-956 PAVAPQELIWSI
+956 
-968 SDPSLATINFDGV
+968 
-981 KATLTALQR
+981 
-990 GQVVVRATAKENTA
+990 
-1004 LYKEFTFNLLEDN
+1004 
-1017 FKTNLSN
+1017 
-1024 LTSISGQWMIDGET
+1024 TS
-1038 LSDTNRGA
+1038 
-1046 NDAYML
+1046 
-1052 SEALPYG
+1052 
-1059 QYKMGVD
+1059 
-1066 IKYTNGLV
+1066 
-1074 NLFLASESS
+1074 
-1083 DPAHAYTI
+1083 
-1091 QFGDQPSIRL
+1091 
-1101 YRFYGDTIQEQ
+1101 
-1112 PLPVAINDG
+1112 
-1121 LYHHVDVEKT
+1121 
-1131 KDSIIVAVD
+1131 
-1140 GTEVL
+1140 
-1145 NFRFETTD
+1145 
-1153 DYFNSPFIGLGLW
+1153 
-1166 DGHLEVQNLFVNPLT
+1166 
-1181 EQTPTPPAEEKPETP
+1181 PTPPAEEKPETP

-1211 SPTNTDKKDAEQN
+1211 SPMNTDKKDAEQN

-1254 IQEKWLTSSEV
+1254 IQEKGLTSSEV

>member
-44 AEEANVTNQSVA
+44 AEETNVTNQSVA

-80 ESETPAIV
+80 EPETPAIV

-114 SPATLNPTTNTAIVS
+114 SPATLNPATDTAIVS

-362 FPEEAT
+362 FPEEAP
-368 HIQYVHHSAE
+368 HIQFVHHSAE
-378 TVDLHISPRQAG
+378 TVDLHVSPRQAG

-441 DEVYHNEL
+441 DEVYYNEL

-482 YDDTEWG
+482 YDDKEWG

-593 WEDKWFMVIAGG
+593 WEDK
-605 PLRIYSSDNL
+605 
-615 QDWTEESAYADL
+615 
-627 HMECPDLY
+627 
-635 PIQADDGVVK
+635 
-645 WVLSRGGRGY
+645 
-655 KVGNFTK
+655 
-662 VDGKWRFV
+662 
-670 ADSAYETTDG
+670 
-680 IMNFGKDSYA
+680 
-690 AMTYYIQ
+690 
-697 DFGNAAN
+697 
-704 PTLPEIIELNWMN
+704 
-717 TWDDYC
+717 
-723 RIVGD
+723 
-728 KVGQDFNG
+728 
-736 TYNLNLSVGLKK
+736 
-748 DGDRYV
+748 DR
-754 LTQTPIKT
+754 
-762 YETLRN
+762 
-768 TDQALVYKDVLVNE
+768 
-782 NNDLFKDFA
+782 
-791 ADSYEIVARFQPGA
+791 
-805 DSSRLGFNLRV
+805 
-816 GDGEATKVIYDV
+816 
-828 ATETLSLDRSQSG
+828 
-841 IILSNKFAQ
+841 
-850 VDSQRIVRNAD
+850 
-861 GSIDLH
+861 
-867 LFVDRSSVEVFAQGH
+867 
-882 TVAGANQI
+882 
-890 FPAPT
+890 
-895 SLGLQVFSEG
+895 
-905 DSSVADIAVYPLSSI
+905 
-920 WKDKKEVSTALDV
+920 
-933 IAASAEQN
+933 
-941 YLMVGKTATVKAYIM
+941 
-956 PAVAPQELIWSI
+956 
-968 SDPSLATINFDGV
+968 
-981 KATLTALQR
+981 
-990 GQVVVRATAKENTA
+990 
-1004 LYKEFTFNLLEDN
+1004 
-1017 FKTNLSN
+1017 
-1024 LTSISGQWMIDGET
+1024 
-1038 LSDTNRGA
+1038 
-1046 NDAYML
+1046 
-1052 SEALPYG
+1052 
-1059 QYKMGVD
+1059 
-1066 IKYTNGLV
+1066 
-1074 NLFLASESS
+1074 
-1083 DPAHAYTI
+1083 
-1091 QFGDQPSIRL
+1091 
-1101 YRFYGDTIQEQ
+1101 
-1112 PLPVAINDG
+1112 
-1121 LYHHVDVEKT
+1121 
-1131 KDSIIVAVD
+1131 
-1140 GTEVL
+1140 
-1145 NFRFETTD
+1145 
-1153 DYFNSPFIGLGLW
+1153 
-1166 DGHLEVQNLFVNPLT
+1166 
-1181 EQTPTPPAEEKPETP
+1181 
-1196 EKQPTETQGSEELPP
+1196 
-1211 SPTNTDKKDAEQN
+1211 
-1224 GQTSQTI
+1224 
-1231 PSPKPLATA
+1231 
-1240 NQDKKIPQSGVSQT
+1240 
-1254 IQEKWLTSSEV
+1254 
-1265 ARQSKPT
+1265 
-1272 LPNTGEV
+1272 
-1279 ISFGGLAGLALL
+1279 
-1291 IGTVGYRKRR
+1291 
-1301 RED
+1301 

>member
-1 MNHSRTDGQQKGWF
+1 MNHSRTDGQQTGWF

-56 SVDQSQLDVQDGDK
+56 SADQSQLDVQDGDK

-80 ESETPAIV
+80 EPETPAIV

-114 SPATLNPTTNTAIVS
+114 SPATLNPATDTAIVS

-279 ANDWISYYVNDE
+279 TNDWISYYVNDE

-441 DEVYHNEL
+441 DEVYYNEL

-482 YDDTEWG
+482 YDDKEWG

-497 SKDLLTWEEQPIALY
+497 SKDLLTWEEQPISLY

-697 DFGNAAN
+697 DFGTATN
-704 PTLPEIIELNWMN
+704 PTLPDLVELNWMN
-717 TWDDYC
+717 NWDYC
-723 RIVGD
+723 RMIGYNL
-728 KVGQDFNG
+728 GQEFNG
-736 TYNLNLSVGLKK
+736 TYNLHLKLGLVKE
-748 DGDRYV
+748 GENYR
-754 LTQTPIKT
+754 LTQTPINV
-762 YETLRN
+762 YESLRDFDN
-768 TDQALVYKDVLVNE
+768 AIVHE
-782 NNDLFKDFA
+782 NLTIDGQNDLFNDFA
-791 ADSYEIVARFQPGA
+791 GDSYELVAHFVPSEGTKKV
-805 DSSRLGFNLRV
+805 GFVVRS
-816 GDGEATKVIYDV
+816 GENEGTKVIYDV
-828 ATETLSLDRSQSG
+828 TKQKLSIDRSKSG
-841 IILSNKFAQ
+841 RIMNSAFAATN
-850 VDSQRIVRNAD
+850 SQAVKLNED

-867 LFVDRSSVEVFAQGH
+867 IFVDRASVEVFAQGH

-890 FPAPT
+890 FPDAK
-895 SLGLQVFSEG
+895 SLGLDVIVEG
-905 DSSVADIAVYPLSSI
+905 ESASADIVLYPLKSI
-920 WKDKKEVSTALDV
+920 WTTSPTP
-933 IAASAEQN
+933 I
-941 YLMVGKTATVKAYIM
+941 
-956 PAVAPQELIWSI
+956 PP
-968 SDPSLATINFDGV
+968 
-981 KATLTALQR
+981 
-990 GQVVVRATAKENTA
+990 VVV
-1004 LYKEFTFNLLEDN
+1004 
-1017 FKTNLSN
+1017 
-1024 LTSISGQWMIDGET
+1024 
-1038 LSDTNRGA
+1038 
-1046 NDAYML
+1046 
-1052 SEALPYG
+1052 
-1059 QYKMGVD
+1059 
-1066 IKYTNGLV
+1066 
-1074 NLFLASESS
+1074 
-1083 DPAHAYTI
+1083 
-1091 QFGDQPSIRL
+1091 
-1101 YRFYGDTIQEQ
+1101 
-1112 PLPVAINDG
+1112 
-1121 LYHHVDVEKT
+1121 
-1131 KDSIIVAVD
+1131 
-1140 GTEVL
+1140 
-1145 NFRFETTD
+1145 
-1153 DYFNSPFIGLGLW
+1153 
-1166 DGHLEVQNLFVNPLT
+1166 
-1181 EQTPTPPAEEKPETP
+1181 TPTPPAEEKPETP

-1254 IQEKWLTSSEV
+1254 IQEKGLTSSEV